1 MPLQAP
7 WVSLLSWW
15 GSEPWDAAQAAQDL
29 EPQRHAHPARTA
41 RLWPGRF
48 YIRRV
53 GSARSSDLPAHQR
66 GAGRTGGG
74 AWPTEGAEDTSEK
87 FRPHGGVLSPLHPA
101 SSLPTRKGLAAKVQ
115 DQALSLQT
123 SRHHYCE
130 CPTSVPSLRLLS
142 QGASRPVQ
150 YACALCAQDM
160 KPRTS

>member
-1 MPLQAP
+1 M
-7 WVSLLSWW
+7 LSWW

-101 SSLPTRKGLAAKVQ
+101 ASLPTRKGLAAKVQ
-115 DQALSLQT
+115 DQALSLQA
-123 SRHHYCE
+123 SRHHYVNA
-130 CPTSVPSLRLLS
+130 PLLYLLFAYYLRGPL
-142 QGASRPVQ
+142 GPVQ
-150 YACALCAQDM
+150 YGYALCAQDM